1 MSKKKRRKTKSGM
14 KRAFSLL
21 MLICFIALLIVLAGK
36 LINPFPDSVRWNE
49 HNSELNINKT
59 EKYDNTSDVSQ
70 YNQVSSKVIN
80 KGTTIERL
88 NSLKNQDS
96 RIGTILDHYDEYP
109 EDLADMLSRNI
120 EMLDFVLEYKDKQG
134 KVYGDTIGEVNR
146 GTIPFLLQWDKR
158 WGYAYYGED
167 IIAID
172 GCGPT
177 ALSMVI
183 CGLTGDN
190 SITPY
195 KVAKYAEE
203 NGFYVAGSGS
213 SWSLMSDGCQYFGI
227 ESEELSLQKDLIMN
241 TLENGSPIICIMGA
255 GDFTTTGH
263 FIVLTGIEDGKIK
276 VNDPNSIA
284 RSSLLWEYE
293 RIAPQI
299 KNLWTFWV
307 ED

>member
-1 MSKKKRRKTKSGM
+1 MM
-14 KRAFSLL
+14 
-21 MLICFIALLIVLAGK
+21 ICFIALLIFFAGK
-36 LINPFPDSVRWNE
+36 LVNPFLDFVRRNERDSGV
-49 HNSELNINKT
+49 NIKKI
-59 EKYDNTSDVSQ
+59 EKYVNAGDDTQ
-70 YNQVSSKVIN
+70 YNEVSSMVLN

-88 NSLKNQDS
+88 DRLKNQDG
-96 RIGTILDHYDEYP
+96 RLRTILEHYDEYP
-109 EDLADMLSRNI
+109 KDLVDMLSRNI
-120 EMLDFVLEYKDKQG
+120 EMLDFVLEYQDKQG
-134 KVYGDTIGEVNR
+134 KVYGDTIGEVNK
-146 GTIPFLLQWDKR
+146 GTIPLLLQWDER

-167 IIAID
+167 IMAID

-177 ALSMVI
+177 TLSMVI

-203 NGFYVAGSGS
+203 NGFYVAGAGT
-213 SWSLMSDGCQYFGI
+213 SWSLMSDGCQYFHI
-227 ESEELSLQKDLIMN
+227 ESEELPLQKDLIMS
-241 TLENGSPIICIMGA
+241 TLENGSPIICSMGA
-255 GDFTTTGH
+255 GDFTIAGH

-299 KNLWTFWV
+299 KNLWRFWV